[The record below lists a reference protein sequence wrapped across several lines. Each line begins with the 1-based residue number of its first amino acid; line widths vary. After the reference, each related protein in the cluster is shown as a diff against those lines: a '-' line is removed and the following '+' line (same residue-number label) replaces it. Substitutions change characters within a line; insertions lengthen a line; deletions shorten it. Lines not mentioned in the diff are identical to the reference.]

1 MKRVLSLFLLFVSLS
16 LPAKEREGVFNL
28 LNTNIHNTD
37 SLLLYFRSRKAIE
50 LPGFS
55 VNDKNTEEQQRWAE
69 DALEHRFFVHSGYQP
84 SFFYGD
90 DIDWQYWPVKDN
102 ELRWQL
108 HRTKWWIPLGRAY
121 RDSGDEKYAKEWVYE
136 YIDWI
141 KKNPLG
147 ENYDASKAGD
157 PVTADNMYFAWRPL
171 EVSDRI
177 EAQILQFQL
186 FLTSSHFTG
195 DFLASFLYNYHKHC
209 EHIMANFSSKGNHL
223 LFEAQRLLYGAM
235 FFPEFKDA
243 ERWKKKAIE
252 ILNTEIKKQVYS
264 DGMQF
269 ELDPHYHLESINIFF
284 KALGICDANGQ
295 RGAFPKDYIDLCHK
309 MIEVIYNYS
318 YPDYHNPMFSDFHGQ
333 RDMVPL
339 YKKWSEVFPE
349 DGMIKW
355 LATKGGEGK
364 VPDYT
369 SRAFDV
375 SGYYCM
381 RNGWDSTSTVM
392 VMKAGPKGEWH
403 CQPDNGTFEYWRKGR
418 NFFPDSGGYVY
429 GGDAEILQMREWFR
443 QTAIHNTLTLDGKNL
458 EITDSHLKLWKD
470 NSSKTICV
478 VENQSYKDLKH
489 TRKVTFF
496 KDGRVIIKDF
506 ATGKA
511 AGKVSI
517 RYSLPPCEPIA
528 DMEKNQIATNFEDG
542 NNIVIKVK
550 SSKRYMLMEMQ
561 EGRISY
567 VYRHYE
573 LRPAYSYTVDK
584 KAGETVSFT
593 TIITPVCK

>member
-1 MKRVLSLFLLFVSLS
+1 MKKYFPLILCLFVSLS
-16 LPAKEREGVFNL
+16 LPAQEATKVF
-28 LNTNIHNTD
+28 
-37 SLLLYFRSRKAIE
+37 SLLDTEISDTDRLLSYFRNRAAIE

-55 VNDKNTEEQQRWAE
+55 IDDKNTEEEQRWADE
-69 DALEHRFFVHSGYQP
+69 ALEHRFFVHKGYQP

-90 DIDWQYWPVKDN
+90 DIDWQYWPVRDN

-121 RDSGDEKYAKEWVYE
+121 RESGDEKYAKEWIFE
-136 YIDWI
+136 YLDWI

-147 ENYDASKAGD
+147 NYDESTVGD
-157 PVTADNMYFAWRPL
+157 PQTADNMYFAWRPL

-177 EAQILQFQL
+177 EAQIIQFML
-186 FLTSSHFTG
+186 FLPSPHFTG
-195 DFLASFLYNYHKHC
+195 DFLSDFLINYHKHC

-223 LFEAQRLLYGAM
+223 LFEAQRLLYGAI

-243 ERWKKKAIE
+243 EKWKNNAIE

-269 ELDPHYHLESINIFF
+269 ELDPHYHLESVNIFF
-284 KALGICDANGQ
+284 KALSICDANGQ
-295 RGAFPKDYIDLCHK
+295 RNAFPQEYIDLCHK

-318 YPDYHNPMFSDFHGQ
+318 YPNYHNPMFSDFHGQ
-333 RDMVPL
+333 RDMIPL
-339 YKKWSEVFPE
+339 YTMWAKVFKD

-355 LATKGGEGK
+355 LATKGREGS

-369 SRAFDV
+369 SRAFPV

-381 RNGWDSTSTVM
+381 RNGWDSTATVM

-443 QTAIHNTLTLDGKNL
+443 QTAIHNTLTLDGRNL
-458 EITDSHLKLWKD
+458 ETTDSHLTLWED
-470 NSSKTICV
+470 SPEKTVCI
-478 VENQSYKDLKH
+478 VENQSYSDLKH

-496 KDGRVIIKDF
+496 KKDGKVIINDT
-506 ATGKA
+506 ATGDA

-517 RYSLPPCEPIA
+517 RYSLPPCEPMA
-528 DMEKNQIATNFEDG
+528 DFKKKTLVTQFDDG
-542 NNIVIKVK
+542 NNIKLRVK
-550 SSKRYMLMEMQ
+550 ASHRIVMGRE

-567 VYRHYE
+567 AYRQYE
-573 LRPAYSYTVDK
+573 PRPAYSFTVNK
-584 KAGETVSFT
+584 KVGEMVSFVT
-593 TIITPVCK
+593 VITPM

>member
-1 MKRVLSLFLLFVSLS
+1 MKLGLSLILLCASLS
-16 LPAKEREGVFNL
+16 LPAKEAAEVFPL
-28 LNTNIHNTD
+28 LKTNIHNTD
-37 SLLLYFRSRKAIE
+37 SLLSYFRSRKAIE

-55 VNDKNTEEQQRWAE
+55 VYDKNTEEEQKWAD
-69 DALEHRFFVHSGYQP
+69 DALEHRFFVHRGYQP

-121 RDSGDEKYAKEWVYE
+121 RDSGNEKYSKEWIYE
-136 YIDWI
+136 YIDWM
-141 KKNPLG
+141 KKNPLR
-147 ENYDASKAGD
+147 EDYDESKAGN
-157 PVTADNMYFAWRPL
+157 PQTADNMYFAWRPL

-177 EAQILQFQL
+177 EAQIIQFQL
-186 FLTSSHFTG
+186 FLPSTHFTG
-195 DFLASFLYNYHKHC
+195 DFLASFLTNYHRHC

-223 LFEAQRLLYGAM
+223 LFEAQRLLYGAI
-235 FFPEFKDA
+235 FFPEFKDS
-243 ERWKKKAIE
+243 ERWKSKAIE

-284 KALGICDANGQ
+284 KALSICDANGQ
-295 RGAFPKDYIDLCHK
+295 RGAFPETYINMCHK

-333 RDMVPL
+333 KDMIPL
-339 YKKWSEVFPE
+339 YKMWAEVFPE
-349 DGMIKW
+349 DDMIKW
-355 LATKGGEGK
+355 LATEGREGK
-364 VPDYT
+364 VPAYT

-375 SGYYCM
+375 SGFYCM
-381 RNGWDSTSTVM
+381 RNGWDSTATVM
-392 VMKAGPKGEWH
+392 IMKAGPKGEWH

-429 GGDAEILQMREWFR
+429 GGDKEILQMREWFR

-458 EITDSHLKLWKD
+458 EVTDSRLLLWKD
-470 NSSKTICV
+470 SPSKTVCI

-489 TRKVTFF
+489 TRKVIFF
-496 KDGRVIIKDF
+496 KNGKVIIKDF

-511 AGKVSI
+511 SGKVSI
-517 RYSLPPCEPIA
+517 RYSLPPCEPEA
-528 DMEKNQIATNFEDG
+528 DINNNRFATNFDDG
-542 NNIVIKVK
+542 NNIELKVK
-550 SSKRYMLMEMQ
+550 ASKRGMLMERK

-567 VYRHYE
+567 VYRRYE
-573 LRPAYSYTVDK
+573 PRPAYSYTVYK
-584 KAGETVSFT
+584 KAGENVSFT
-593 TIITPVCK
+593 TIITPAVK